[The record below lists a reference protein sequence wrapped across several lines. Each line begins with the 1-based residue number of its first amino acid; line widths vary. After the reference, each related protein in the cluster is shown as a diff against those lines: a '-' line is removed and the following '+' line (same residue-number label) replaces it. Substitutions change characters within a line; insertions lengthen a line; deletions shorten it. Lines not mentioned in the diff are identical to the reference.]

1 MNPKTTRPPRP
12 RGKAPVAKAWAL
24 DAKCATPA
32 GWALIDLL
40 TDHPTT
46 WEHPQIRDRIQTL
59 CNTCPVKTQC
69 RRLGEEHATKSKWQ
83 IRPCDAI
90 PYAGHPLKYY
100 LEEKAA

>member
-1 MNPKTTRPPRP
+1 MNPKITRPRHT
-12 RGKAPVAKAWAL
+12 RTKAPVAKAWAL

-40 TDHPTT
+40 TDHPTA
-46 WEHPQIRDRIQTL
+46 WENPKIRDRIQTL
-59 CNTCPVKTQC
+59 CAVCPVKTQC

-90 PYAGHPLKYY
+90 PYAGHPLKHC

>member
-1 MNPKTTRPPRP
+1 MRANKDRPPSHT
-12 RGKAPVAKAWAL
+12 AKPWAL
-24 DAKCATPA
+24 DAACATPA
-32 GWALIDLL
+32 GWELIDLL

-90 PYAGHPLKYY
+90 PYAGKPLKHYIQ
-100 LEEKAA
+100 ETAA